1 MPEGTENFEFE
12 NSSGFEKSVKKFRN
26 SLKNLKDSNNSFFDS
41 IIYGLMYN
49 QIEGKCKKQ
58 WTESDNSLK
67 VPEAAYRGLIEKQI
81 DKEMVKEI
89 LGENM
94 QKDLLEIK
102 DDIQLDDIHIHH

>member
-49 QIEGKCKKQ
+49 
-58 WTESDNSLK
+58 
-67 VPEAAYRGLIEKQI
+67 
-81 DKEMVKEI
+81 
-89 LGENM
+89 
-94 QKDLLEIK
+94 
-102 DDIQLDDIHIHH
+102 